1 MVTPEDMKANAE
13 FIHLADHHVDV
24 PGTIAA
30 IKSFV
35 VAICT
40 KRQIT

>member
-24 PGTIAA
+24 PGNALLGGA
-30 IKSFV
+30 V
-35 VAICT
+35 PG
-40 KRQIT
+40 